1 MLGLIIGLA
10 FLSIVDATNT
20 SSEFNDVT
28 DTDIF
33 DTSDELFF
41 TTSKPVSTSLSTTY
55 PFEYVLLMICAKVF
69 IL

>member
-10 FLSIVDATNT
+10 FLSIVDAINT

-33 DTSDELFF
+33 DTSDEFFF
-41 TTSKPVSTSLSTTY
+41 TTSKPTSLSTTY